1 MNSMSTIHCRT
12 WRETWNRIAAACL
25 SLVLIFGL
33 LGCGTKIPSM
43 QEVLLDKTK
52 LEVEDGDTFVYDGQ
66 SVRMLGIDAPEIDS
80 PYHEG
85 NQDPWG
91 TEAKEVLQQ
100 KVSQAAEI
108 KMIRIPENDKY
119 DRMLAYLILD
129 GRNANALMVEAGMA
143 YESVTHYGA
152 QGLEKYAVEVMKASK
167 YQEKPEFEKPWEWRK
182 KHKK

>member
-1 MNSMSTIHCRT
+1 MIHSREL
-12 WRETWNRIAAACL
+12 RETWNRVAVVCL
-25 SLVLIFGL
+25 SLALIFGL

-43 QEVLLDKTK
+43 QEVLLDKSK

-66 SVRMLGIDAPEIDS
+66 RVRMLGIDAPEIDS

-100 KVSQAAEI
+100 KVNRASEI
-108 KMIRIPENDKY
+108 KMIRIPRNDKN
-119 DRMLAYLILD
+119 DRMLAYLMLD
-129 GRNANALMVEAGMA
+129 GRNVNALMVEASLA
-143 YESVTHYGA
+143 YESVTQYGA
-152 QGLEKYAVEVMKASK
+152 QGLDKYAVEVMQASK